1 MLENYKVVCNNE
13 IFDHNEL
20 IQDDMYISHN
30 YSFLAKQGYE
40 YSIKKYISIALN
52 LSLKDNEVKKSMYY
66 NLDLLTNLGFENGK
80 RTFKHGKKFGII
92 VILK

>member
-1 MLENYKVVCNNE
+1 MNSEFVCNNE

-40 YSIKKYISIALN
+40 YSIKKYISIASN

-66 NLDLLTNLGFENGK
+66 NNCSY
-80 RTFKHGKKFGII
+80 
-92 VILK
+92 